1 MAASAAANTDS
12 AVPNYCE
19 KIDLNHDFEM
29 KYTLVQ
35 YLNTIANNNN
45 IIILNRYNLCIILL
59 YIRYYLRALKD
70 IYKATDMKYNS
81 PYLLYVMDVLE
92 QNMLHADFFKEPKL
106 EQPVRSRS
114 GAMSVRQKSE
124 LISGAELISYDIQ
137 SLECIDTLKRESTSY
152 PHVLCNYLIMIISEI
167 ISNYKD
173 KDKDE
178 FTNLKINPIFK
189 YHFKK
194 KTEEF
199 LNEFLVE
206 LYKIFDPKAYIHKI
220 LFIGEIKSNVA
231 KMLDTKMSN
240 FVQLRQHTQTAGSRK
255 YRTKKTKKHNRK

>member
-1 MAASAAANTDS
+1 MAAS

-35 YLNTIANNNN
+35 YLNTIANHHN

-59 YIRYYLRALKD
+59 YIRYYLRTLQD
-70 IYKATDMKYNS
+70 IYEGKDKKKDMKYNS
-81 PYLLYVMDVLE
+81 PYLLYVMNVLE
-92 QNMLHADFFKEPKL
+92 KNMLHADFFKKPESESEPKL
-106 EQPVRSRS
+106 EQSVRSRS
-114 GAMSVRQKSE
+114 GAMSVRTES
-124 LISGAELISYDIQ
+124 ELISYDIQ
-137 SLECIDTLKRESTSY
+137 SLECINTLKIESTSY

-194 KTEEF
+194 TKEVLKEF
-199 LNEFLVE
+199 LDE
-206 LYKIFDPKAYIHKI
+206 LKKILNPETYINKI
-220 LFIGEIKSNVA
+220 LFIGEIKKNVA
-231 KMLDTKMSN
+231 EMLNTKIQDLVKKN
-240 FVQLRQHTQTAGSRK
+240 TQTAGSRK